1 MKAFVKLVESFPEVP
16 PHLTQ
21 VTLTKLP
28 ATHTHTHW
36 VGRYTCTCSL
46 YSIPAGSQVGTTEC
60 GLEGEAVPYSRPPGD
75 YTTSGL
81 LVSLNCKLT
90 AGQRELAGGLGGHT
104 MVGSGW
110 DMQPGGRYLLRQQEG
125 QQPVVQE
132 VGVVSIRGA
141 AAIHE
146 YVMFAAVSMEVDVH
160 AHLPRQREC
169 VCVYH
174 HN

>member
-28 ATHTHTHW
+28 A
-36 VGRYTCTCSL
+36 
-46 YSIPAGSQVGTTEC
+46 AGSQVGTTEC

-75 YTTSGL
+75 HTTSGL
-81 LVSLNCKLT
+81 LVLLNCKLT
-90 AGQRELAGGLGGHT
+90 AGQRELGGG
-104 MVGSGW
+104 
-110 DMQPGGRYLLRQQEG
+110 LLRQQEG
-125 QQPVVQE
+125 QQPVIQE

-146 YVMFAAVSMEVDVH
+146 HVMFAAVSMEVDVH
-160 AHLPRQREC
+160 AHLSLLEELL
-169 VCVYH
+169 YH
-174 HN
+174 LLSVVDGRKESLVGCLVHSVQVHTSQGGAVVANDDTIRV

>member
-28 ATHTHTHW
+28 A
-36 VGRYTCTCSL
+36 
-46 YSIPAGSQVGTTEC
+46 AGSQVGTTEC

-90 AGQRELAGGLGGHT
+90 AGQRELGGG
-104 MVGSGW
+104 
-110 DMQPGGRYLLRQQEG
+110 LLRQQEG
-125 QQPVVQE
+125 QQPVIQE

-146 YVMFAAVSMEVDVH
+146 HVMFAAVSMEVDVH